1 MKGRGILKEATRV
14 SIPSGREILSRR
26 CSLLIDLGQYHL
38 LPLRLPPLLA
48 LARVLPFVLLSPLDR
63 RQFLSLDLA
72 GLLDDLGKMTMSLDA
87 PNLGHVAV
95 PLDQRFVVFEGLT
108 LLGGFD
114 AASLGRIG
122 SPETNVTVIGSAQEV
137 FGIGGPGGSELVCC
151 VSKIITEDGGAYHR
165 VNGEDRLTTLCMRL
179 V

>member
-1 MKGRGILKEATRV
+1 M
-14 SIPSGREILSRR
+14 PSDREMLSRR
-26 CSLLIDLGQYHL
+26 CSLLIDLGQNHL
-38 LPLRLPPLLA
+38 LPLRLPPVLA

-72 GLLDDLGKMTMSLDA
+72 GLLDDLGNMTMSLDA
-87 PNLGHVAV
+87 SNLGHVAV

-108 LLGGFD
+108 LLGRFD

-122 SPETNVTVIGSAQEV
+122 SPETNVAVVGSAQEV

-151 VSKIITEDGGAYHR
+151 VSQIVTKLGGTNHHI
-165 VNGEDRLTTLCMRL
+165 NDEGRLTTLCMRL